1 MTDTEKMR
9 FMEME
14 NMRLME
20 ENVKLRR
27 VISKLNQT
35 LNRLIEHDRGY
46 WGVPRTPNK
55 TLCYRYSGFSEL
67 PVPPEAFSPEGGIG
81 GLPADSIPLF
91 LRTRSQIV

>member
-35 LNRLIEHDRGY
+35 LNRLIEHYISSTGSRDRG
-46 WGVPRTPNK
+46 
-55 TLCYRYSGFSEL
+55 
-67 PVPPEAFSPEGGIG
+67 
-81 GLPADSIPLF
+81 
-91 LRTRSQIV
+91 

>member
-35 LNRLIEHDRGY
+35 LNRLIEHYIR
-46 WGVPRTPNK
+46 GVPRTPNN
-55 TLCYRYSGFSEL
+55 THSYHYSGFSDL
-67 PVPPEAFSPEGGIG
+67 PVPSVEFSSTDGRDD
-81 GLPADSIPLF
+81 LPAGSIPLF

>member
-35 LNRLIEHDRGY
+35 LNRLIEHCISSDRI
-46 WGVPRTPNK
+46 
-55 TLCYRYSGFSEL
+55 
-67 PVPPEAFSPEGGIG
+67 A
-81 GLPADSIPLF
+81 
-91 LRTRSQIV
+91 

>member
-35 LNRLIEHDRGY
+35 LNRLIEHYISSDRIAG
-46 WGVPRTPNK
+46 PRVLGSAPH
-55 TLCYRYSGFSEL
+55 
-67 PVPPEAFSPEGGIG
+67 
-81 GLPADSIPLF
+81 
-91 LRTRSQIV
+91 SQ

>member
-35 LNRLIEHDRGY
+35 LYRLIEHYISSDRI
-46 WGVPRTPNK
+46 
-55 TLCYRYSGFSEL
+55 
-67 PVPPEAFSPEGGIG
+67 A
-81 GLPADSIPLF
+81 
-91 LRTRSQIV
+91 

>member
-35 LNRLIEHDRGY
+35 LNSLIEHYISSDRI
-46 WGVPRTPNK
+46 
-55 TLCYRYSGFSEL
+55 
-67 PVPPEAFSPEGGIG
+67 A
-81 GLPADSIPLF
+81 
-91 LRTRSQIV
+91 

>member
-35 LNRLIEHDRGY
+35 LNRLIEQYISSDRI
-46 WGVPRTPNK
+46 
-55 TLCYRYSGFSEL
+55 
-67 PVPPEAFSPEGGIG
+67 A
-81 GLPADSIPLF
+81 
-91 LRTRSQIV
+91 

>member
-35 LNRLIEHDRGY
+35 LTRLIEHYISSDRI
-46 WGVPRTPNK
+46 
-55 TLCYRYSGFSEL
+55 
-67 PVPPEAFSPEGGIG
+67 A
-81 GLPADSIPLF
+81 
-91 LRTRSQIV
+91 

>member
-35 LNRLIEHDRGY
+35 LN
-46 WGVPRTPNK
+46 
-55 TLCYRYSGFSEL
+55 
-67 PVPPEAFSPEGGIG
+67 
-81 GLPADSIPLF
+81 
-91 LRTRSQIV
+91 

>member
-35 LNRLIEHDRGY
+35 LNRLIEH
-46 WGVPRTPNK
+46 
-55 TLCYRYSGFSEL
+55 
-67 PVPPEAFSPEGGIG
+67 
-81 GLPADSIPLF
+81 
-91 LRTRSQIV
+91 

>member
-35 LNRLIEHDRGY
+35 LNRH
-46 WGVPRTPNK
+46 K
-55 TLCYRYSGFSEL
+55 F
-67 PVPPEAFSPEGGIG
+67 
-81 GLPADSIPLF
+81 
-91 LRTRSQIV
+91 

>member
-35 LNRLIEHDRGY
+35 HNRLIENYISSDRI
-46 WGVPRTPNK
+46 
-55 TLCYRYSGFSEL
+55 
-67 PVPPEAFSPEGGIG
+67 A
-81 GLPADSIPLF
+81 
-91 LRTRSQIV
+91 

>member
-35 LNRLIEHDRGY
+35 LNRLTEHYISSDRI
-46 WGVPRTPNK
+46 
-55 TLCYRYSGFSEL
+55 
-67 PVPPEAFSPEGGIG
+67 A
-81 GLPADSIPLF
+81 
-91 LRTRSQIV
+91 

>member
-27 VISKLNQT
+27 EMLSCA
-35 LNRLIEHDRGY
+35 E
-46 WGVPRTPNK
+46 
-55 TLCYRYSGFSEL
+55 
-67 PVPPEAFSPEGGIG
+67 
-81 GLPADSIPLF
+81 
-91 LRTRSQIV
+91 

>member
-35 LNRLIEHDRGY
+35 LKNETAKSFHKTGTIKNRL
-46 WGVPRTPNK
+46 P
-55 TLCYRYSGFSEL
+55 
-67 PVPPEAFSPEGGIG
+67 
-81 GLPADSIPLF
+81 
-91 LRTRSQIV
+91 

>member
-35 LNRLIEHDRGY
+35 LNILIEHYISSDRI
-46 WGVPRTPNK
+46 
-55 TLCYRYSGFSEL
+55 
-67 PVPPEAFSPEGGIG
+67 A
-81 GLPADSIPLF
+81 
-91 LRTRSQIV
+91 

>member
-27 VISKLNQT
+27 VISKLYQT
-35 LNRLIEHDRGY
+35 LNRLIEHYISSDRI
-46 WGVPRTPNK
+46 
-55 TLCYRYSGFSEL
+55 
-67 PVPPEAFSPEGGIG
+67 A
-81 GLPADSIPLF
+81 
-91 LRTRSQIV
+91 

>member
-35 LNRLIEHDRGY
+35 LNRLIEHYISCDRI
-46 WGVPRTPNK
+46 
-55 TLCYRYSGFSEL
+55 
-67 PVPPEAFSPEGGIG
+67 A
-81 GLPADSIPLF
+81 
-91 LRTRSQIV
+91 

>member
-35 LNRLIEHDRGY
+35 LNRLI
-46 WGVPRTPNK
+46 
-55 TLCYRYSGFSEL
+55 
-67 PVPPEAFSPEGGIG
+67 
-81 GLPADSIPLF
+81 
-91 LRTRSQIV
+91 

>member
-35 LNRLIEHDRGY
+35 LNRLIEHYIGSKRIAG
-46 WGVPRTPNK
+46 PRVLGSAPH
-55 TLCYRYSGFSEL
+55 
-67 PVPPEAFSPEGGIG
+67 
-81 GLPADSIPLF
+81 
-91 LRTRSQIV
+91 SQ

>member
-27 VISKLNQT
+27 VISKLN
-35 LNRLIEHDRGY
+35 
-46 WGVPRTPNK
+46 
-55 TLCYRYSGFSEL
+55 
-67 PVPPEAFSPEGGIG
+67 
-81 GLPADSIPLF
+81 
-91 LRTRSQIV
+91 

>member
-35 LNRLIEHDRGY
+35 LNTLIEHYISSDRI
-46 WGVPRTPNK
+46 
-55 TLCYRYSGFSEL
+55 
-67 PVPPEAFSPEGGIG
+67 A
-81 GLPADSIPLF
+81 
-91 LRTRSQIV
+91 

>member
-27 VISKLNQT
+27 VISK
-35 LNRLIEHDRGY
+35 
-46 WGVPRTPNK
+46 
-55 TLCYRYSGFSEL
+55 
-67 PVPPEAFSPEGGIG
+67 
-81 GLPADSIPLF
+81 
-91 LRTRSQIV
+91 

>member
-1 MTDTEKMR
+1 MVLLIFFDLTVCLLTFCEVFHMTDTEKMR

-35 LNRLIEHDRGY
+35 LNRLIEHYISSDRI
-46 WGVPRTPNK
+46 
-55 TLCYRYSGFSEL
+55 
-67 PVPPEAFSPEGGIG
+67 A
-81 GLPADSIPLF
+81 
-91 LRTRSQIV
+91 

>member
-35 LNRLIEHDRGY
+35 LNRLIEHYKHYISSDRI
-46 WGVPRTPNK
+46 
-55 TLCYRYSGFSEL
+55 
-67 PVPPEAFSPEGGIG
+67 A
-81 GLPADSIPLF
+81 
-91 LRTRSQIV
+91 

>member
-35 LNRLIEHDRGY
+35 LNRLIEHYISSDRIA
-46 WGVPRTPNK
+46 T
-55 TLCYRYSGFSEL
+55 
-67 PVPPEAFSPEGGIG
+67 EGKGSA
-81 GLPADSIPLF
+81 PH
-91 LRTRSQIV
+91 SQ